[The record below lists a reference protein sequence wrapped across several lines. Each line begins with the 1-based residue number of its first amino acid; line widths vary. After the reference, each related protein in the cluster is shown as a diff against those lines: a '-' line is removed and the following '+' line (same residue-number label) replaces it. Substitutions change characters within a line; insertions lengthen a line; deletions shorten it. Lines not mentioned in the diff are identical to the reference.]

1 MAVERWR
8 PRWFR
13 RREPFR
19 ELEEEMERLF
29 EEWPF
34 RPWTRRALVARE
46 WAPRVDMFDRADK
59 VIVRAE
65 LPDVKKEDI
74 DISVAGGVLTIKGE
88 RKAEKE
94 IKDEDYYCC
103 ERFRGTFYRAIQLP
117 TDVEAEKIEANYAD
131 GILEITLPKVPE
143 VKPKKIEVKV
153 K

>member
-13 RREPFR
+13 RWEPFR

-29 EEWPF
+29 EEWPS
-34 RPWTRRALVARE
+34 RPWTRRALVVRE
-46 WAPRVDMFDRADK
+46 WAPRVDMFDHVDK
-59 VIVRAE
+59 VIVKAE
-65 LPDVKKEDI
+65 LPGVKKEDI
-74 DISVAGGVLTIKGE
+74 EISVAGGVLTIKGE
-88 RKAEKE
+88 RRAEE
-94 IKDEDYYCC
+94 EVKDEDYYCC

-117 TDVEAEKIEANYAD
+117 TDVETERIEADYTD

>member
-13 RREPFR
+13 RWEPFR
-19 ELEEEMERLF
+19 EWEEEMERLF

-34 RPWTRRALVARE
+34 RPWTRRALVVRE
-46 WAPRVDMFDRADK
+46 WAPRVDMFDHADK
-59 VIVRAE
+59 VIVKAE
-65 LPDVKKEDI
+65 LPGVKKEDI
-74 DISVAGGVLTIKGE
+74 DISVTGGVLAIKGE
-88 RKAEKE
+88 RKAEEE

-117 TDVEAEKIEANYAD
+117 TDVETEKIEANYAD

-153 K
+153 E